1 MKNEK
6 NNSIAIFL
14 LLSIF
19 LGMISGAVSSFIIR
33 SYVFG
38 DMFTMPFAGEMDLS
52 SGNYR
57 GSSLVISGAKKVVV
71 EQSDKIASTIE
82 SSRSSLV
89 GIFKKKTLPE
99 VSSLLYFDQKDFYRV
114 GEEISQGLIITSD
127 GWVITDFKPDNLN
140 YVAITSDKRILPI
153 DKVVKDTLTPFYFVH
168 IVASDLPVKGF
179 ADISDVRGGDLV
191 LSVDWSGRGEI
202 SYISDIRTDNSN
214 PVSSSD
220 YFYKKIKLSDN
231 LSEDF
236 KGLTVFNLSGDVV
249 GLINEEGV
257 EPITHFDSAIK
268 SLLKSGSVVRTSL
281 GVNYVDLS
289 YLIGSGSI
297 VSEKNGINNGALV
310 YDGANGAAVT
320 KGSAADLAGIR
331 KGDIITAID
340 NIEINKKI
348 SLSEAVQ
355 KFSKGDKIIVVLL
368 RNAEKMEVEV
378 ELK

>member
-6 NNSIAIFL
+6 NNSIVIFL
-14 LLSIF
+14 LLSVL

-52 SGNYR
+52 NGNYR
-57 GSSLVISGAKKVVV
+57 GSNLVISGAKKVVV
-71 EQSDKIASTIE
+71 EQSDQIAGVME
-82 SSRSSLV
+82 SSKSSLV
-89 GIFKKKTLPE
+89 GIFKKKTLPD
-99 VSSLLYFDQKDFYRV
+99 VSNFSSFDQKDFYRIGDEV
-114 GEEISQGLIITSD
+114 SQGLIITSD
-127 GWVITDFKPDNLN
+127 GWILTDFKPDNLN

-153 DKVVKDTLTPFYFVH
+153 DKVVKDALTSFYFVH
-168 IVASDLPVKGF
+168 IAASDLPVKGF
-179 ADISDVRGGDLV
+179 VDISDVRGGDLV

-220 YFYKKIKLSDN
+220 SFYKKIKLSND

-236 KGLTVFNLSGDVV
+236 KGMAVFNLSGDVV
-249 GLINEEGV
+249 GLINEEGM

-289 YLIGSGSI
+289 YLIGSGFT
-297 VSEKNGINNGALV
+297 VSEKNGLNNGALV
-310 YDGANGAAVT
+310 YGGVNGVAVI
-320 KGSAADLAGIR
+320 KGSAADLAGIK
-331 KGDIITAID
+331 KGDVVTAID
-340 NIEINKKI
+340 NVEINKQI

-355 KFSKGDKIIVVLL
+355 KFSKGDKVVVVLL
-368 RNAEKMEVEV
+368 RNGEKVEAEV